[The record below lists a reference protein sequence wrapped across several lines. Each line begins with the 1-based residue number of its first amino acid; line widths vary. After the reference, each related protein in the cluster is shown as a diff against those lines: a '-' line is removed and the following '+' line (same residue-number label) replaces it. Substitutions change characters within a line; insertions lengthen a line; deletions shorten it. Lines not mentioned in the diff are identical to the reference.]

1 MDVNN
6 TAEESTAVAKLL
18 IAKKFGIPGRKFE
31 DAKTILHISKLFIDK
46 PKETFTFLLGPNFN
60 YLQTYEI
67 RCTKD
72 LQHEIVK
79 FNVKRPQIAK
89 SKLGIGIG
97 ISAAF
102 IIVAVGI
109 ILAVIKWR
117 QNLNLIK
124 GSSMAKCHKVNQY
137 FNN

>member
-1 MDVNN
+1 MEIKND
-6 TAEESTAVAKLL
+6 TEESTA
-18 IAKKFGIPGRKFE
+18 IAQLFINEYKFE
-31 DAKTILHISKLFIDK
+31 DAKPILHITKLSIDK

-102 IIVAVGI
+102 IIVAVVI

-117 QNLNLIK
+117 QHSNLNK
-124 GSSMAKCHKVNQY
+124 GSSMAKNHKVNQY

>member
-1 MDVNN
+1 MGYLNG
-6 TAEESTAVAKLL
+6 L
-18 IAKKFGIPGRKFE
+18 
-31 DAKTILHISKLFIDK
+31 KLFINKSED
-46 PKETFTFLLGPNFN
+46 TFTFLLGPNFN

-67 RCTKD
+67 NCTKD
-72 LQHEIVK
+72 LRHEIIK

-124 GSSMAKCHKVNQY
+124 GSSMAKSHKVNQY

>member
-1 MDVNN
+1 MDINN
-6 TAEESTAVAKLL
+6 EAEELF
-18 IAKKFGIPGRKFE
+18 INGHKFE
-31 DAKTILHISKLFIDK
+31 NAKTKLHISKLFIDK
-46 PKETFTFLLGPNFN
+46 PKETFTFLLGPNFD
-60 YLQTYEI
+60 YSQTYEI
-67 RCTKD
+67 NCTKD
-72 LQHEIVK
+72 LRHEIIK